1 MSRKPAS
8 EVTTVESKKRVAAD
22 GTQRGLARKGSKN
35 KVTQLLEDIQSAV
48 ERDTGI
54 KEWDPVVQMAV
65 VAARAF
71 SGYPATDDEGNPVID
86 TETGR
91 QVMVPPDPALA
102 TAAAAKV
109 APYIHQQ
116 LRPKERGDE
125 ESDRDDP
132 SEKRDKVLAAFESM
146 GVEVNRDDE

>member
-1 MSRKPAS
+1 MARVPPEQSTD
-8 EVTTVESKKRVAAD
+8 VIESKKRVAAD

-35 KVTQLLEDIQSAV
+35 KVTQLIETIQVAV

-71 SGYPATDDEGNPVID
+71 HGYPATDEEGRPILDEQGNQVII
-86 TETGR
+86 
-91 QVMVPPDPALA
+91 PPDPALA

-116 LRPKERGDE
+116 LRPKEFGDDE
-125 ESDRDDP
+125 TNRTDP
-132 SEKRDKVLAAFESM
+132 DEKRDQVLSAFENM
-146 GVEVNRDDE
+146 GVKVER